1 MKIGDAKTFVPSA
14 FSEPSRDGA
23 QKRYCHPAHV
33 KGKIIAIN
41 WRHRHF
47 TVEGVV
53 NGHTIR
59 ETYKFRP

>member
-1 MKIGDAKTFVPSA
+1 MNIGDAKTFVPSA
-14 FSEPSRDGA
+14 FSELSRDGA
-23 QKRYCHPAHV
+23 QKRYSHPAHV

-47 TVEGVV
+47 TVAGVV
-53 NGHTIR
+53 NGHIIR

>member
-14 FSEPSRDGA
+14 FSELSRDGA
-23 QKRYCHPAHV
+23 QKRYSHPAHV

-41 WRHRHF
+41 WRNRHF
-47 TVEGVV
+47 TVEGEV
-53 NGHTIR
+53 NGYIIR

>member
-14 FSEPSRDGA
+14 FSELSRDGA
-23 QKRYCHPAHV
+23 QKRYSHPAHV
-33 KGKIIAIN
+33 KGKIIATN

-47 TVEGVV
+47 TVEGEV
-53 NGHTIR
+53 NGHIIR

>member
-1 MKIGDAKTFVPSA
+1 MKIGDAKTFVLSA
-14 FSEPSRDGA
+14 FSELSRDGA
-23 QKRYCHPAHV
+23 QKRYSHPAHV

-53 NGHTIR
+53 NGHTIW

>member
-14 FSEPSRDGA
+14 FSELSRDGA
-23 QKRYCHPAHV
+23 QKRYSHPAHV

-41 WRHRHF
+41 LRHRHF
-47 TVEGVV
+47 TVEGQV
-53 NGHTIR
+53 NGHIIR

>member
-1 MKIGDAKTFVPSA
+1 MKIGDTKVFVPSA
-14 FSEPSRDGA
+14 FSELSRDGN
-23 QKRYCHPAHV
+23 QIRYSHPAHV
-33 KGKIIAIN
+33 KGRIIAIN

-53 NGHTIR
+53 NGYTIR